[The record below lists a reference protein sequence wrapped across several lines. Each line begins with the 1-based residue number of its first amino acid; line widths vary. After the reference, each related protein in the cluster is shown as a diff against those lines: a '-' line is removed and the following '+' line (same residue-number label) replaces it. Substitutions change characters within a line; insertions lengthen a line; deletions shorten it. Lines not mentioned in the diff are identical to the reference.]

1 MKSYKLDIWH
11 IPFKNLSFN
20 AGSLES
26 LSQEEKTKA
35 NSFLKDKD
43 RENYI
48 FSHIYLRQILSHY
61 FPLLKEEEWEF
72 TLNAYGRPEL
82 SLKHK
87 IRFYFNL
94 SHSTK
99 RAYIIC
105 SSFPLCGIDV
115 EELTEIEYNPELLE
129 MVLSKEEER
138 KFMKVSNKKKLFFA
152 YWTLKE
158 AHLKALGRGLSLSPK
173 EVNFQDLDEF
183 EKELYIK
190 DKNSFY
196 GLLYIQEEYLMS
208 FAVLGNQKDLEVS
221 FFSVEDL

>member
-11 IPFKNLSFN
+11 IPFENLSFD

-35 NSFLKDKD
+35 NNFFKDKD

-48 FSHIYLRQILSHY
+48 FSHIYLRQILTHY
-61 FPLLKEEEWEF
+61 FPWVKQEEWVF

-87 IRFYFNL
+87 ISFYFNL

-115 EELTEIEYNPELLE
+115 EELNELEYSPELLK
-129 MVLSKEEER
+129 MVLSEEEE
-138 KFMKVSNKKKLFFA
+138 KIFKKASNKKKLFFA

-173 EVNFQDLDEF
+173 EVNFQDLDAF
-183 EKELYIK
+183 EKELYLK
-190 DKNSFY
+190 GENSFY
-196 GLLYIQEEYLMS
+196 GLFYTQEECLMS
-208 FAVLGNQKDLEVS
+208 FAVLENKKELEVS
-221 FFSVEDL
+221 FFSIEDL